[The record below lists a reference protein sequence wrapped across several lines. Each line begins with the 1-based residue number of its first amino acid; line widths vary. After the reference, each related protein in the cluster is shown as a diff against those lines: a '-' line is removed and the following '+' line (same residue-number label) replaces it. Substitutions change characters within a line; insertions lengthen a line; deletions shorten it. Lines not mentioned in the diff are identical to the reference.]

1 MKASL
6 KSLAL
11 GFLLLAPLA
20 TAYAQAPSLSPIPNM
35 SLNAGATATVN
46 LVAVDVGGRL
56 ITLTSSLPPFATLNS
71 PTSGTGTVVTT
82 MTLTPTSANVGVYSA
97 AVTATAGGVP
107 STKTFQITVNAEGSD
122 RAPAVSAPALQN
134 VTEGSTLSFTVSASD
149 PDGDAITSLDVS
161 GLPFGATFT
170 PNASNTSG
178 MFSWG
183 TSAGDAGEYDL
194 LFTASNSLS
203 GGATTHIHV
212 ESAPTLTLNPISNV
226 TMAEGASQSV
236 PISAS
241 GVPGALVTLTASLPS
256 FGTLNPPGSGTG
268 GVSTTITLAPP
279 AGSAGTHHASV
290 TATSLGV
297 FVTQT
302 FDVIVTGST
311 GGGNHPPVLSAP
323 ATQTVAVGA
332 TLNFD
337 VTATDA
343 DGDHVTL
350 SGSALPPGSSFTD
363 NGDDTGTFLWSPISG
378 QAGTYTA
385 SFSGNDGRGGSGSAS
400 TEITVTG
407 GVVEN
412 HPPTL
417 SAPASQSVIE
427 GATLTFEVTGSD
439 QDGDHVTL
447 TGSTLPPG
455 SAFTDN
461 GDDTG
466 TFMWTPGS
474 GQVGTHTATFSGA
487 DGHGGTGSAS
497 TQITVTVAPENHPP
511 TLSAPA
517 SVSVDEGQNLTFAV
531 TASDQ
536 DGDHVALSANS
547 PPSGSSFVDNGD
559 NTGTFSWTP
568 GSTQSGTYSV
578 TFVGNDGHG
587 GTGSAT
593 TAITVND
600 VGGGGPAEVPGK
612 ACLIGSFQSRNGDT
626 CFRIRPVNGSFD
638 LRDVVLS
645 SITFVFHG
653 SSVGALGDG
662 TRIELQCHGKG
673 GDDDQGENG
682 QGDGKG
688 HHDEAAVHLGGDH
701 PGQDDDGKDEGH
713 DCGGLVCGEHGGND
727 NHPDHGG
734 TCDTL
739 GIRACFS
746 TQALL
751 RVLGNAKMP
760 CDLVSAEIHAT
771 LTNGALVV
779 ATFGDHKHDDD
790 GDDDKDKDKDKDK
803 GHGGQDARLL
813 SPKARPNPLNPRTE
827 LSFTMSREGRVRVTV
842 YDMQGR
848 LVNTLLDEVRGV
860 GEQKVMW
867 DGSSAQNG
875 KVASGVYFFQI
886 QAPEGQVVQRVA
898 VVK

>member
-1 MKASL
+1 MKVAL

-11 GFLLLAPLA
+11 GFLLLAPFA
-20 TAYAQAPSLSPIPNM
+20 TAQAQSPSLSPIPNL
-35 SLNAGATATVN
+35 SLNAGGSVTVN

-56 ITLTSSLPPFATLNS
+56 ITLTASLPPFATLNS

-82 MTLTPTSANVGVYSA
+82 MTLTPSSANVGSFTA

-107 STKTFQITVNAEGSD
+107 NTKTFQITVNAAGSD
-122 RAPAVSAPALQN
+122 SAPVVNAPAMQE
-134 VTEGSTLSFTVSASD
+134 VTEGSTLSFTVNASD
-149 PDGDAITSLDVS
+149 PDGDALTSLDAS

-170 PNASNTSG
+170 PNGTNTSG
-178 MFSWG
+178 MLSWP
-183 TSAGDAGEYDL
+183 TVTGDAGEYDVV
-194 LFTASNSLS
+194 FTASNSLS
-203 GGATTHIHV
+203 GGAVTHIHV
-212 ESAPTLTLNPISNV
+212 ASAPTLTIHPIADV
-226 TMAEGASQSV
+226 TMAEGASLSV
-236 PISAS
+236 PVSAS

-311 GGGNHPPVLSAP
+311 GGGNHPPVLTAP
-323 ATQTVAVGA
+323 ATETVVVGS

-350 SGSALPPGSSFTD
+350 TGSALPPGSTFND
-363 NGDDTGTFLWSPISG
+363 NGDDTGTFLWSPVSG

-407 GVVEN
+407 GVVGN
-412 HPPTL
+412 HAPTL
-417 SAPASQSVIE
+417 SAPTAQSVNE

-447 TGSTLPPG
+447 SGSVLPPG
-455 SAFTDN
+455 STFVDH

-466 TFMWTPGS
+466 TFTWTPGS
-474 GQVGTHTATFSGA
+474 GQVGTHTASFTGT
-487 DGHGGTGSAS
+487 DGHGGSGSAS
-497 TQITVTVAPENHPP
+497 TQITVTAAPENHPP

-517 SVSVDEGQNLTFAV
+517 AVSVDEGQNLTFAV
-531 TASDQ
+531 TASDP

-547 PPSGSSFVDNGD
+547 PPSGATFVDNGD

-568 GSTQSGTYSV
+568 DSTQSGVYAV

-593 TAITVND
+593 TTITVND
-600 VGGGGPAEVPGK
+600 VSGGGPAGVPGK
-612 ACLIGSFQSRNGDT
+612 ACLIASFQSRNGTT

-653 SSVGALGDG
+653 ASVAALSDG
-662 TRIELQCHGKG
+662 SRIELQCHGKG
-673 GDDDQGENG
+673 HDGDDQGE
-682 QGDGKG
+682 DGGG
-688 HHDEAAVHLGGDH
+688 HGRGHDDTAIHRDGGPH
-701 PGQDDDGKDEGH
+701 GDDDGEDEDG

-727 NHPDHGG
+727 NHPDNGG
-734 TCDTL
+734 GECDTL

-751 RVLGNAKMP
+751 GVLGGAKMP
-760 CDLVSAEIHAT
+760 CGLVHAEIHAT
-771 LTNGALVV
+771 LTNGAMVV
-779 ATFGDHKHDDD
+779 ATFGDRKHEGD
-790 GDDDKDKDKDKDK
+790 GDQDKDQ
-803 GHGGQDARLL
+803 GGPGGKNARPLNA
-813 SPKARPNPLNPRTE
+813 KARPNPLNPMTE
-827 LSFTMSREGRVRVTV
+827 LSFTLAREGRVRVTV

-848 LVNTLLDEVRGV
+848 LVNTLLDEVRGA
-860 GEQKVMW
+860 GEQKVTW
-867 DGSSAQNG
+867 DGSNAQNG
-875 KVASGVYFFQI
+875 KVASGVYFFMI
-886 QAPEGQVVQRVA
+886 QAPEGRVVQRVA

>member
-1 MKASL
+1 MKASF

-11 GFLLLAPLA
+11 GFLLLVPFA
-20 TAYAQAPSLSPIPNM
+20 TAHAQAPSLSPIANV
-35 SLNAGATATVN
+35 SLNAGGTVTVN

-82 MTLTPTSANVGVYSA
+82 MTLTPSSANVGTYTA
-97 AVTATAGGVP
+97 AVTATAGGAP
-107 STKTFQITVNAEGSD
+107 SIKTFQITVNAEGSD
-122 RAPAVSAPALQN
+122 RAPVVSAPALQE
-134 VTEGSTLSFTVSASD
+134 VTEGLTLGFTVSASD

-161 GLPFGATFT
+161 GLPFGAAFT
-170 PNASNTSG
+170 PNVSNTSG
-178 MFSWG
+178 MFSWATG
-183 TSAGDAGEYDL
+183 AGDAGEYDL
-194 LFTASNSLS
+194 VFTASNSLS
-203 GGATTHIHV
+203 GGAATHIHV
-212 ESAPTLTLNPISNV
+212 ASAPTLALHPIADV
-226 TMAEGASQSV
+226 TMAEGASVSV
-236 PISAS
+236 PVSAS

-256 FGTLNPPGSGTG
+256 FGALNPPGSGTG
-268 GVSTTITLAPP
+268 AVSTTITLTPP

-302 FDVIVTGST
+302 FDVIVTGGT

-323 ATQTVAVGA
+323 ATQTVAVGS

-350 SGSALPPGSSFTD
+350 TGSALPPGSAFND
-363 NGDDTGTFLWSPISG
+363 NGDNTGTFLWSPVSG

-412 HPPTL
+412 HAPTL
-417 SAPASQSVIE
+417 SAPTAQSVTE

-439 QDGDHVTL
+439 QDGDHVAL
-447 TGSTLPPG
+447 FGSGLPPG
-455 SAFTDN
+455 STFNDN

-466 TFMWTPGS
+466 TFLWTPGS
-474 GQVGTHTATFSGA
+474 GQIGTHTASFSGT
-487 DGHGGTGSAS
+487 DGRGGSGSAS
-497 TQITVTVAPENHPP
+497 TEITVTGAPENHAP
-511 TLSAPA
+511 TLSAPTA
-517 SVSVDEGQNLTFAV
+517 VSVDEGQNLTFAV
-531 TASDQ
+531 TATDQ

-547 PPSGSSFVDNGD
+547 PPSGSTFVDHGD
-559 NTGTFSWTP
+559 NTGAFSWTP
-568 GSTQSGTYSV
+568 GSTQSGVYTV
-578 TFVGNDGHG
+578 TFAGNDGHG
-587 GTGSAT
+587 GTASAT
-593 TAITVND
+593 TTITVND
-600 VGGGGPAEVPGK
+600 VGGGTAEVPGK
-612 ACLIGSFQSRNGDT
+612 ACLIGSFQSRNGAT
-626 CFRIRPVNGSFD
+626 CFRLRPVNGSFD

-645 SITFVFHG
+645 SITFVFNG
-653 SSVGALGDG
+653 ASVAALNDG

-673 GDDDQGENG
+673 GGDDQGAIHLS
-682 QGDGKG
+682 GDN
-688 HHDEAAVHLGGDH
+688 HGG
-701 PGQDDDGKDEGH
+701 DDDGEGH

-727 NHPDHGG
+727 EHPGNGG
-734 TCDTL
+734 GKCDTL

-751 RVLGNAKMP
+751 DVLAGAKMP
-760 CDLVSAEIHAT
+760 CDLVHAEIRAT
-771 LTNGALVV
+771 LTNGGTVV
-779 ATFGDHKHDDD
+779 ATFGDHKQD
-790 GDDDKDKDKDKDK
+790 GDDDKDKDKDKG
-803 GHGGQDARLL
+803 GHGEKDARLL
-813 SPKARPNPLNPRTE
+813 NPKARPNPLNPMTE

-860 GEQKVMW
+860 GVQKVAW
-867 DGSSAQNG
+867 DGSNAQNG

-886 QAPEGQVVQRVA
+886 QAPEGRVVQRVA